1 MSSFA
6 LLGIPEVIVRA
17 TEFDPGS
24 LIIVVNHLKPN
35 TKLIQVR
42 KGDVI
47 ENIRVDTMAAEGKCV
62 AKVDGLVIFLEGCAP
77 GDLVNARLT
86 KIKSSFL
93 EGKVTQIVE
102 YSSDRTDPFCIHF
115 GLCGGC
121 SWQHIEYETQ
131 LRYKQK
137 QVVDNLTRIGGLS
150 LPEVTPIFPSARTR
164 FYRNKLDYTFS
175 AQRWLT
181 WDELETV
188 KAGAMDDEPALGYH
202 IPRKYDKVFDVNQCH
217 LQPDPSNAIR
227 LAAKDEA
234 IRNNIPFFDL
244 RKQIGFLRTL
254 TIRTAITNEV
264 MIILQ
269 VTYDKMEWIEQIL
282 RRLERDFSQIT
293 SFQYVI
299 NGKKNDT
306 FNDLDIICWKG
317 NPYITET
324 MQKPDGSGVLQ
335 FRVGPKSFYQTNS
348 EQAYNLYRFAAD
360 MAAIKNHELVYDLYT
375 GTGTIANFVAGQ
387 AKKVIGLE
395 YVADA
400 IADAKTNSKIN
411 NISNT
416 DFYAGDIKNLLNED
430 FLAVHGRPDVV
441 ITDPP
446 RAGMHEDVCKM
457 LLQASPERI
466 VYVSCN
472 AATQAR
478 DLKILAERY
487 SITAVQPVDMFPH
500 TVHVENIVSLV
511 RS

>member
-1 MSSFA
+1 M
-6 LLGIPEVIVRA
+6 
-17 TEFDPGS
+17 
-24 LIIVVNHLKPN
+24 K
-35 TKLIQVR
+35 
-42 KGDVI
+42 KGDII
-47 ENIRVDTMAAEGKCV
+47 ENIKVDTMAAEGKCV

-93 EGKVTQIVE
+93 EGKVTDIVE
-102 YSSDRTDPFCIHF
+102 YSPDRTEPFCIHF

-121 SWQHIEYETQ
+121 SWQHIQYETQ

-137 QVVDNLTRIGGLS
+137 QVVDNLERLGGLT
-150 LPEVTPIFPSARTR
+150 LPGVTPIFPSSRTR

-181 WDELETV
+181 WDELENV
-188 KAGAMDDEPALGYH
+188 KAGEMDDEPALGYH

-234 IRNNIPFFDL
+234 VRNNIPFFDL

-254 TIRTAITNEV
+254 TIRTAITQEV
-264 MIILQ
+264 MVILQ
-269 VTYDKMEWIEQIL
+269 VTYDKMEWIEKIL
-282 RRLERDFSQIT
+282 SRLERDFPQIT

-306 FNDLDIICWKG
+306 FHDLDIICWKG
-317 NPYITET
+317 NPYITEK
-324 MQKPDGSGVLQ
+324 MAKPDGSGELQ

-348 EQAYNLYRFAAD
+348 EQAYHLYRIAAD
-360 MAAIKNHELVYDLYT
+360 LAAIQKDELVYDLYT

-387 AKKVIGLE
+387 AKKVVGLE

-400 IADAKTNSKIN
+400 IADAKTNSQIN
-411 NISNT
+411 GITNT
-416 DFYAGDIKNLLNED
+416 DFYSGDIKDLLNEA
-430 FLAVHGRPDVV
+430 FLEQHGRPDVV

-446 RAGMHEDVCKM
+446 RAGMHEDVCRM
-457 LLQASPERI
+457 LLQATPQRI
-466 VYVSCN
+466 IYVSCN

-478 DLKILAERY
+478 DLKILSERY
-487 SITAVQPVDMFPH
+487 DITAVQPVDMFPH
-500 TVHVENIVSLV
+500 TVHVENVVALLLRDS
-511 RS
+511 R

>member
-1 MSSFA
+1 M
-6 LLGIPEVIVRA
+6 
-17 TEFDPGS
+17 
-24 LIIVVNHLKPN
+24 
-35 TKLIQVR
+35 R

-47 ENIRVDTMAAEGKCV
+47 EGIRVDTMAAEGKCI
-62 AKVDGLVIFLEGCAP
+62 AKVNGLVIFLEGCAP

-93 EGKVTQIVE
+93 EGTVTEIAE
-102 YSSDRTDPFCIHF
+102 YAPDRVDPFCIHF

-121 SWQHIEYETQ
+121 SWQHIRYETQ

-137 QVVDNLTRIGGLS
+137 QVVDNLERIGGLT
-150 LPEVTPIFPSARTR
+150 LPEVSPIFPSERTR
-164 FYRNKLDYTFS
+164 FYRNKLDFTFS
-175 AQRWLT
+175 AQRWLS

-188 KAGAMDDEPALGYH
+188 KAGKMDDEPALGYH
-202 IPRKYDKVFDVNQCH
+202 IPRKYDKIFDVNQCH

-234 IRNNIPFFDL
+234 IRHNIPFFDL

-254 TIRTAITNEV
+254 TIRSANAANRSLSSDGEV
-264 MIILQ
+264 MVILQ
-269 VTYDKMEWIEQIL
+269 VTYDKMEWIEKIL
-282 RRLERDFSQIT
+282 SRLEKDFPQIT

-306 FNDLDIICWKG
+306 FNDLNIICWKG
-317 NPYITET
+317 NPYITER
-324 MQKPDGSGVLQ
+324 MPKPDGSGELQ
-335 FRVGPKSFYQTNS
+335 FRIGPKSFYQTNS
-348 EQAYNLYRFAAD
+348 EQAYHLYHFASS
-360 MAAIKNHELVYDLYT
+360 MAGIQPDELVYDLYT

-400 IADAKTNSKIN
+400 IADAKTNSVIN

-416 DFYAGDIKNLLNED
+416 DFYAGDIKDLLNES
-430 FLAVHGRPDVV
+430 FLQEHGRPDVV

-457 LLQASPERI
+457 LLQASPKRI

-487 SITAVQPVDMFPH
+487 TITAVQPVDMFPH
-500 TVHVENIVSLV
+500 TVHVENVVSLSRV
-511 RS
+511 T

>member
-1 MSSFA
+1 M
-6 LLGIPEVIVRA
+6 
-17 TEFDPGS
+17 
-24 LIIVVNHLKPN
+24 
-35 TKLIQVR
+35 R

-62 AKVDGLVIFLEGCAP
+62 AKVNGLVIFLEGCAP

-93 EGKVTQIVE
+93 EAKVTEIVA
-102 YSSDRTDPFCIHF
+102 YSPDRTEPFCTHF

-121 SWQHIEYETQ
+121 SWQHIQYETQ
-131 LRYKQK
+131 LLYKQK
-137 QVVDNLTRIGGLS
+137 QVVDNLERIGGLT
-150 LPEVTPIFPSARTR
+150 LPQISPIFPSAKTK
-164 FYRNKLDYTFS
+164 FYRNKLDFTFS

-188 KAGAMDDEPALGYH
+188 MSGKMEDEPALGYH
-202 IPRKYDKVFDVNQCH
+202 IPRKYDKVFDVTQCH

-234 IRNNIPFFDL
+234 VQNGIPFFDL

-254 TIRTAITNEV
+254 TIRTAVTKEV
-264 MIILQ
+264 MVILQ
-269 VTYDKMEWIEQIL
+269 VTYDKMEWIEKIL
-282 RRLERDFSQIT
+282 GRLERDFPQIT

-306 FNDLDIICWKG
+306 FNDLDIRTWKG

-324 MQKPDGSGVLQ
+324 MPRPDGSGTLQ

-348 EQAYNLYRFAAD
+348 EQAYHLYRFTAE
-360 MAAIKNHELVYDLYT
+360 MAQITREELVYDLYT
-375 GTGTIANFVAGQ
+375 GTGTIANFVAAQ

-395 YVADA
+395 YVSDA
-400 IADAKTNSKIN
+400 IADAKTNSLIN
-411 NISNT
+411 QISNT
-416 DFYAGDIKNLLNED
+416 EFYSGDIKNLLNEN
-430 FLAVHGRPDVV
+430 FLLEHGRPDVV

-446 RAGMHEDVCKM
+446 RAGMHEDVSKM
-457 LLQASPERI
+457 LLQAAPKRI

-478 DLKILAERY
+478 DLKILSDRY
-487 SITAVQPVDMFPH
+487 QIVAVQPVDMFPH

-511 RS
+511 RMD